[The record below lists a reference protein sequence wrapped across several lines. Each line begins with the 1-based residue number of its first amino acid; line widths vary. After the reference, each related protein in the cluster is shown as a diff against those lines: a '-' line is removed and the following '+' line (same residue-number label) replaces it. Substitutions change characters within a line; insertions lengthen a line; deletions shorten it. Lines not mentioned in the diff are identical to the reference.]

1 MSGLAG
7 FSFPNPDELAAATAR
22 DAIEE
27 LRKRNLAHPFGF
39 ALSGGRISKNF
50 FSALVEQSR
59 AASLNWSNVHFF
71 WADERSVPPDD
82 PESNYRTAREEL
94 FQPLGIP
101 DHQVHRIRGEIDGEY
116 ASREAEAEIR
126 KILPEDKGGQPILD
140 LIFLGIGEDGHTASL
155 FPDEDSGLIDDPRV
169 YRPVIGP
176 KPPPH
181 RVTLGYSAI
190 AAARQVWIL
199 ASGSGKEN
207 AYKALMQR
215 QIGLPIVRVVTSR
228 RYTRLY
234 EDISRRKV

>member
-7 FSFPNPDELAAATAR
+7 FSFSTPDELAEAAAR

-27 LRKRNLAHPFGF
+27 LRKRSLAHPFGF
-39 ALSGGRISKNF
+39 ALSGGRISNNF
-50 FSALVEQSR
+50 FAALVKESR

-71 WADERSVPPDD
+71 WADERCVPPDD

-94 FQPLGIP
+94 FEPVQIP
-101 DHQVHRIRGEIDGEY
+101 DHQVHRIRGEVDGET
-116 ASREAEAEIR
+116 AAREAEAEIR
-126 KILPEDKGGQPILD
+126 EILPSDKDGQPILD
-140 LIFLGIGEDGHTASL
+140 LLFLGIGEDGHTASL
-155 FPDEDSGLIDDPRV
+155 FPGEDPALIDDPRV
-169 YRPVIGP
+169 YRPVVGP
-176 KPPPH
+176 KPPPN

-190 AAARQVWIL
+190 AASRHAWIL

-215 QIGLPIVRVVTSR
+215 EIGLPIVRVVTGR

-234 EDISRRKV
+234 EDISRKKH